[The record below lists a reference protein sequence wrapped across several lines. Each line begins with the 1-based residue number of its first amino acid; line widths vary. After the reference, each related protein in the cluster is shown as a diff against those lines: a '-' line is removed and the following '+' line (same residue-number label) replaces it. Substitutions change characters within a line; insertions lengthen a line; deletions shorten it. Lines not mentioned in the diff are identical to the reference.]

1 MAKCN
6 KCGKSG
12 DVLRLLREI
21 AGTGSGR
28 NGVGNAFLF
37 FIRNFRVQ
45 GIRKGTAGCG
55 ALVGNGV
62 SMLREDRALNG
73 SHGPDSAATGRKAAG
88 IVSVCGLTNN
98 ESGAPCV
105 FRRVVQL
112 RNGVAVCTPIFRT
125 GDERRDKPRLR
136 PVKTDSPSRNG
147 SGNRGFVRY
156 AEVLSPERCDT
167 LFQRFDLGL
176 GVVLFGSL
184 VLYHLCRGVLHE
196 ALVA

>member
-1 MAKCN
+1 
-6 KCGKSG
+6 
-12 DVLRLLREI
+12 LREI

-55 ALVGNGV
+55 ASVGNGV

-98 ESGAPCV
+98 ESGAPAPV
-105 FRRVVQL
+105 FSGGSFSFVTALLSVRRYSEPAT
-112 RNGVAVCTPIFRT
+112 NGEISLA
-125 GDERRDKPRLR
+125 
-136 PVKTDSPSRNG
+136 
-147 SGNRGFVRY
+147 
-156 AEVLSPERCDT
+156 
-167 LFQRFDLGL
+167 
-176 GVVLFGSL
+176 FG
-184 VLYHLCRGVLHE
+184 R
-196 ALVA
+196 